1 MGCYSEG
8 AFKACGDY
16 NKNSLT
22 PETCTTCCGIAAYS
36 YSAVKRG
43 DQCLCS
49 NVVNALKKVGES
61 RCNDLCTGKS
71 LLRCGGQEAYS
82 VYQAL
87 GDYIFPFS
95 LTLPTNVSTSERVNA
110 TFTSYAG
117 ASYSLDF
124 GEDIIFTTANPTVSY
139 LYNSDGRHVVYGQVL
154 LGDYGEPQ
162 SFLTSAE
169 VSYLSCD
176 ALQHCFKRQET
187 TRSKCSVSSGIQL

>member
-22 PETCTTCCGIAAYS
+22 PEICTTCCGIAAYS

-43 DQCLCS
+43 HQCLCS
-49 NVVNALKKVGES
+49 NAVNALKKVGDS
-61 RCNDLCTGKS
+61 RCNDLCTGNS

-82 VYQAL
+82 VYEAL

-95 LTLPTNVSTSERVNA
+95 LTMPTNVSTSERINA
-110 TFTSYAG
+110 TFTSYTG

-124 GEDIIFTTANPTVSY
+124 GEDIIVTTANSTVSY
-139 LYNSDGRHVVYGQVL
+139 LYHSDGRHIVYGQVL
-154 LGDYGEPQ
+154 LGDYGESQ
-162 SFLTSAE
+162 SFLTSLE
-169 VSYLSCD
+169 VSNLSCD
-176 ALQHCFKRQET
+176 ILQYCCKRKET
-187 TRSKCSVSSGIQL
+187 IRTKCSVLSRIQL